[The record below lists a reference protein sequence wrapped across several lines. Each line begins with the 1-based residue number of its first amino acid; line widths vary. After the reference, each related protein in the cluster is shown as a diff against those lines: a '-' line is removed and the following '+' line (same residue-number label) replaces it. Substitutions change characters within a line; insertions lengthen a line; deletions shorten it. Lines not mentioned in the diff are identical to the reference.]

1 MLVFPSSWSGA
12 YHAGHLSAL
21 HTGCRDLAEMRAS
34 MSRSHQAKQFHVG
47 LYIRWGK
54 CVAGEKKEEKKER
67 EGRNANQLYMGN
79 EVNYK

>member
-1 MLVFPSSWSGA
+1 
-12 YHAGHLSAL
+12 
-21 HTGCRDLAEMRAS
+21 MRAS
-34 MSRSHQAKQFHVG
+34 MSRSHQAKQFHMG